1 MEQTNENQIVNSI
14 QKRIEIDEREGYK
27 IGQQYEG
34 YLLFNED
41 GTINFKKKE
50 KRYYRNGFQT
60 IRTDSEFTI
69 QKSEKYIKVTLT
81 LERAKLSFNGFLRT
95 LTRLSN
101 AMDILKLIPLK

>member
-1 MEQTNENQIVNSI
+1 MEKNEKNIVESI
-14 QKRIEIDEREGYK
+14 SRRIEFDEKEGYK
-27 IGQQYEG
+27 VGQQYEG
-34 YLLFNED
+34 YLMFNDD

-60 IRTDSEFTI
+60 IRTDTDFTI
-69 QKSEKYIKVTLT
+69 QKSEKFIKVTLT
-81 LERAKLSFNGFLRT
+81 LERVKLSFNGFLKT